1 MSDSDLFFP
10 PIERVTGRDPRTCGG
25 ANGDMHVRSERT
37 TVSGMHCVVCRHD
50 DTKVVDS
57 RTAEDGGAIRRR
69 RECPACLYRFTTY
82 ERVDEVPLMVVK
94 TKGGRESFDRTKLI
108 SGVMAASKGRPIDEQ
123 AVNALADSI
132 EEGLRISGGGEVPST
147 RIGLAVLDK
156 LRELDEVAY
165 IRFASV
171 YKNFDAAEDFQ
182 REAALLDK
190 SPVG

>member
-1 MSDSDLFFP
+1 
-10 PIERVTGRDPRTCGG
+10 
-25 ANGDMHVRSERT
+25 
-37 TVSGMHCVVCRHD
+37 MHCVICRHD

-57 RTAEDGGAIRRR
+57 RTAEDGAAIRRR
-69 RECPACLYRFTTY
+69 RECPACLHRFTTY
-82 ERVDEVPLMVVK
+82 ERVDEVPLMVSK
-94 TKGGRESFDRTKLI
+94 TKGGREPFDRAKLI
-108 SGVMAASKGRPIDEQ
+108 SGVMAAAKGRPIDDES
-123 AVNALADSI
+123 VNALADSI
-132 EEGLRISGGGEVPST
+132 EEELRMAGGGDVPST
-147 RIGLAVLDK
+147 RVGVAVLDR

>member
-1 MSDSDLFFP
+1 M
-10 PIERVTGRDPRTCGG
+10 RVC
-25 ANGDMHVRSERT
+25 AFRS
-37 TVSGMHCVVCRHD
+37 TVFDMHCVVCRHD

-57 RTAEDGGAIRRR
+57 RTAEDGAAIRRR
-69 RECPACLYRFTTY
+69 RECPSCLHRFTTY
-82 ERVDEVPLMVVK
+82 ERVDEVPLMVAK
-94 TKGGRESFDRTKLI
+94 TKGGREPFDRVKII
-108 SGVMAASKGRPIDEQ
+108 SGVMAAAKGRPIDEDM
-123 AVNALADSI
+123 VNALADSV
-132 EEGLRISGGGEVPST
+132 EEELKMTAGGEVPST
-147 RIGLAVLDK
+147 RVGLAVLDR

>member
-1 MSDSDLFFP
+1 
-10 PIERVTGRDPRTCGG
+10 
-25 ANGDMHVRSERT
+25 
-37 TVSGMHCVVCRHD
+37 
-50 DTKVVDS
+50 
-57 RTAEDGGAIRRR
+57 
-69 RECPACLYRFTTY
+69 
-82 ERVDEVPLMVVK
+82 
-94 TKGGRESFDRTKLI
+94 
-108 SGVMAASKGRPIDEQ
+108 MAASKGRPIDEQ
-123 AVNALADSI
+123 AVDALADSI
-132 EEGLRISGGGEVPST
+132 EEGLRMSGGGEVPST